1 MTISEMKLKTLKLE
15 SEVEPKLDAAS
26 EALDALEVDPN
37 DAVWEHAYYKQK
49 FLATVRDSYRRA
61 GNALEALALLEEG
74 GDWN

>member
-1 MTISEMKLKTLKLE
+1 MTIGEMKLRTLKLE

-37 DAVWEHAYYKQK
+37 DAAWENAYYKQK
-49 FLATVRDSYRRA
+49 FWATVRDSYRRA
-61 GNALEALALLEEG
+61 GNALDALDLMSKG